1 MKRVDN
7 APRELREW
15 RCHGREAGGEQKLCL
30 EIVGEAQAEGDKE
43 RRVALRLSA
52 KGIPVYEMVQE
63 IPAGERLDEMRMWRR
78 LTQSLARDWELPREG
93 AERLL
98 YSDFYF

>member
-1 MKRVDN
+1 MDN
-7 APRELREW
+7 AQRELREW
-15 RCHGREAGGEQKLCL
+15 LCHGREAGGEQKLCL

-43 RRVALRLSA
+43 RR
-52 KGIPVYEMVQE
+52 
-63 IPAGERLDEMRMWRR
+63 AGERLDEMRMWRR

-98 YSDFYF
+98 NSDFYF